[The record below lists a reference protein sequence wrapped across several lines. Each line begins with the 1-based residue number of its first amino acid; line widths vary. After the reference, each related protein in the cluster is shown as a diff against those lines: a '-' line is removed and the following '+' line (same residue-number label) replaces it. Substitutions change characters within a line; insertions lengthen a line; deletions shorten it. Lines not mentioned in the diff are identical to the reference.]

1 LSKIKDVQFRTKKKR
16 TYREEEND
24 MYDVVTFG
32 EAMVRLSPPHFE
44 RLEQARSLNVNV
56 GGAELNVAVGVTR
69 FGLKSAWVS
78 KLPKNSLGQMI
89 RDRAQEFGVDCSHIV
104 WSDKGRAGLYF
115 VEFGASPRASS
126 VLYDRGNSAISMVQP
141 GEIDWSKVFAGSKH
155 FHMSGI
161 TPALSASATETTVEA
176 MKAAKK
182 AGCTVSYD
190 LNYRKKLWTPADA
203 KKIQEPLMANVDI
216 LITTEEDTNVVFGIK
231 EKDYEAVAE
240 KLARTFNFKVVA
252 ITLRE
257 DLSVWKNNWTAIAFC
272 DGKLFKDR
280 KYEVE
285 IVDRVGAGDS
295 FTSGFLYGWIKE
307 KDVQKGVQYGNAFA
321 ALKHTVPGD
330 FNWNT
335 LEEVETQLKGG
346 GLRISR

>member
-1 LSKIKDVQFRTKKKR
+1 
-16 TYREEEND
+16 

-32 EAMVRLSPPHFE
+32 EAMVRLSPPHFQ
-44 RLEQARSLNVNV
+44 RLEQTRSLDLNV

-78 KLPKNSLGQMI
+78 KLPKNPLGYLI
-89 RDRAQEFGVDCSHIV
+89 RDRAREFGVDCSHVV
-104 WSDKGRAGLYF
+104 WSDKGRAGIYF
-115 VEFGASPRASS
+115 VEFGASPRASA
-126 VLYDRGNSAISMVQP
+126 VLYDRANSAISMVQP
-141 GEIDWSKVFAGSKH
+141 GEIDWNKVFSGSKH
-155 FHMSGI
+155 FHLSGI
-161 TPALSASATETTVEA
+161 TPALSASAAEATVEA
-176 MKAAKK
+176 LKAAKK
-182 AGCTVSYD
+182 AGCTISYD

-203 KKIQEPLMANVDI
+203 KRIQEPMMGDVDI

-240 KLARTFNFKVVA
+240 KLARTFKFKIVA

-257 DLSVWKNNWTAIAFC
+257 DLSVLKNNWTAIAYQE
-272 DGKLFKDR
+272 GKIFKDR

-295 FTSGFLYGWIKE
+295 FTAGFLYGWLKE

-330 FNWNT
+330 FNWST
-335 LEEVETQLKGG
+335 LEEVENQLKGA
-346 GLRISR
+346 GLRIWR

>member
-1 LSKIKDVQFRTKKKR
+1 
-16 TYREEEND
+16 

-32 EAMVRLSPPHFE
+32 ESMVRLSPPNFQ
-44 RLEQARSLNVNV
+44 RLEQTRGLNVNV

-78 KLPKNSLGQMI
+78 KLPKNGLGYMI

-126 VLYDRGNSAISMVQP
+126 VLYDRAHSAISMIQP
-141 GEIDWSKVFAGSKH
+141 GEVDWARIFTGSKH
-155 FHMSGI
+155 FHISGI
-161 TPALSASATETTVEA
+161 TPALSVSASQVSVEA

-203 KKIQEPLMANVDI
+203 KRIQEPMMSDVDI

-240 KLARTFNFKVVA
+240 KLAKTFNFKVVA

-257 DLSVWKNNWTAIAFC
+257 DLSVWKNNWTAIAYQ
-272 DGKLFKDR
+272 DGKLYKDR

-295 FTSGFLYGWIKE
+295 FTSGFLYSWIRE

-335 LEEVETQLKGG
+335 LEEVENQLKGG

>member
-1 LSKIKDVQFRTKKKR
+1 
-16 TYREEEND
+16 

-32 EAMVRLSPPHFE
+32 EAMVRLSPPHFQ
-44 RLEQARSLNVNV
+44 RLEQTRSLDLNV

-78 KLPKNSLGQMI
+78 KLPKNGLGYLI
-89 RDRAQEFGVDCSHIV
+89 RDRAQEFGVDCSHIA
-104 WSDKGRAGLYF
+104 WSDKGRAGIYF
-115 VEFGASPRASS
+115 VEFGASPRASA
-126 VLYDRGNSAISMVQP
+126 VLYDRANSAISMVQP
-141 GEIDWSKVFAGSKH
+141 GEIDWTKVFTGSRH
-155 FHMSGI
+155 FHLSGI
-161 TPALSASATETTVEA
+161 TPALSPSAAEATVEA
-176 MKAAKK
+176 LKAAKK

-190 LNYRKKLWTPADA
+190 LNYRKKLWSPADA
-203 KKIQEPLMANVDI
+203 KKIQEPLMGDVDI

-240 KLARTFNFKVVA
+240 KLARTFKFKIVA

-257 DLSVWKNNWTAIAFC
+257 DLSVLKNNWTAIAYQE
-272 DGKLFKDR
+272 GKIFQDR

-295 FTSGFLYGWIKE
+295 FTAGFLYGWMKE
-307 KDVQKGVQYGNAFA
+307 KDVQKGVRYGNAFA

-335 LEEVETQLKGG
+335 LEEVEAQLKGA

>member
-1 LSKIKDVQFRTKKKR
+1 
-16 TYREEEND
+16 
-24 MYDVVTFG
+24 MYDIVTFG
-32 EAMVRLSPPHFE
+32 EAMVRLSPPNSQ
-44 RLEQARSLNVNV
+44 RLEQTQSLDAHV

-69 FGLKSAWVS
+69 LGMKSAWVS
-78 KLPKNSLGQMI
+78 KLPKNGLGYMI
-89 RDRAQEFGVDCSHIV
+89 KGRAQAFGVDCSHIV

-126 VLYDRGNSAISMVQP
+126 VLYDRANSAISMIQP
-141 GEIDWSKVFAGSKH
+141 GEVDWPNVFKGSKH

-161 TPALSASATETTVEA
+161 TPALSTSATQVAAEA
-176 MKAAKK
+176 LKAAKK

-190 LNYRKKLWTPADA
+190 LNYRKKLWTPAEA
-203 KKIQEPLMANVDI
+203 KKVQEPMMSDVDI

-231 EKDYEAVAE
+231 EKDYEAAAG
-240 KLARTFNFKVVA
+240 KLAQTFKFKVVA

-257 DLSVWKNNWTAIAFC
+257 DLSVLRNNWTAIAYQ
-272 DGKLFKDR
+272 DGKIYKDK

-295 FTSGFLYGWIKE
+295 FTAGFLYAWLKE

-330 FNWNT
+330 FNLCT
-335 LEEVETQLKGG
+335 MEEVETQLKGA

>member
-1 LSKIKDVQFRTKKKR
+1 
-16 TYREEEND
+16 

-32 EAMVRLSPPHFE
+32 EAMIRLSPPHSQ
-44 RLEQARSLNVNV
+44 RLEQARSLDLNV

-69 FGLKSAWVS
+69 LGMKSAWVS
-78 KLPKNSLGQMI
+78 KLPKNGLGWLI

-104 WSDKGRAGLYF
+104 WSDKGRAGIYF

-126 VLYDRGNSAISMVQP
+126 VLYDRANSAISMIQP
-141 GEIDWSKVFAGSKH
+141 GEVNWEKVFSGSKH
-155 FHMSGI
+155 FHVSGI
-161 TPALSASATETTVEA
+161 TPALSPSAAQVTVEA
-176 MKAAKK
+176 LKAAKK
-182 AGCTVSYD
+182 AGCTISYD

-203 KKIQEPLMANVDI
+203 KKIQEPMMSEVDI

-231 EKDYEAVAE
+231 EKDYETVAE
-240 KLARTFNFKVVA
+240 RLAQTFKFKVVA

-257 DLSVWKNNWTAIAFC
+257 DLSVLRNNWTAIAYQ
-272 DGKLFKDR
+272 DGKIIKDR
-280 KYEVE
+280 KYDVE

-295 FTSGFLYGWIKE
+295 FTAGFLYGWIKE
-307 KDVQKGVQYGNAFA
+307 KDIQKGVQYGNAFA

-335 LEEVETQLKGG
+335 LEDVEAQLKGA

>member
-1 LSKIKDVQFRTKKKR
+1 
-16 TYREEEND
+16 

-32 EAMVRLSPPHFE
+32 ESMVRLSPPDFQ
-44 RLEQARSLNVNV
+44 RLEQTRCLNVNV

-78 KLPKNSLGQMI
+78 KLPKNSLGYMI

-126 VLYDRGNSAISMVQP
+126 VLYDRANSAISMIQP
-141 GEIDWSKVFAGSKH
+141 GEVDWAKVFTGSKH
-155 FHMSGI
+155 FHISGI
-161 TPALSASATETTVEA
+161 TPALSASASQVTVEA

-203 KKIQEPLMANVDI
+203 KKIQEPMMSDVDI

-231 EKDYEAVAE
+231 EKDYEAAAE
-240 KLARTFNFKVVA
+240 KLAKTFNFKVVA

-257 DLSVWKNNWTAIAFC
+257 DLSVWKNNWTAIAYQG
-272 DGKLFKDR
+272 GKLYKDR
-280 KYEVE
+280 NYEVE

-295 FTSGFLYGWIKE
+295 FTSGFLYGWVRE

-335 LEEVETQLKGG
+335 LEEVETQIKGG

>member
-1 LSKIKDVQFRTKKKR
+1 
-16 TYREEEND
+16 

-32 EAMVRLSPPHFE
+32 EAMIRLSPPHFQ
-44 RLEQARSLNVNV
+44 RLEQTRSLDLNV

-69 FGLKSAWVS
+69 FGMKSAWVS
-78 KLPKNSLGQMI
+78 KLPKNGLGYLI
-89 RDRAQEFGVDCSHIV
+89 RDRALEFGVDCSHIV
-104 WSDKGRAGLYF
+104 WSDKGRAGIYF

-141 GEIDWSKVFAGSKH
+141 GEIDWPKIFSGSKH
-155 FHMSGI
+155 FHLSGI
-161 TPALSASATETTVEA
+161 TPALSASSAEATAEA
-176 MKAAKK
+176 LKAAKK

-190 LNYRKKLWTPADA
+190 LNYRKKLWVPADA
-203 KKIQEPLMANVDI
+203 KRIQEPMMANVDI

-231 EKDYEAVAE
+231 EKDYETVAE
-240 KLARTFNFKVVA
+240 KLAQTFKLKIVA

-257 DLSVWKNNWTAIAFC
+257 DLSVLRNNWTAIAYQ
-272 DGKLFKDR
+272 DGKIFRDR

-285 IVDRVGAGDS
+285 IIDRVGAGDS
-295 FTSGFLYGWIKE
+295 FTSGFLYSWIKE

-321 ALKHTVPGD
+321 ALKHTIPGD

-335 LEEVETQLKGG
+335 LEEVEAQLKGA

>member
-1 LSKIKDVQFRTKKKR
+1 
-16 TYREEEND
+16 

-32 EAMVRLSPPHFE
+32 ESMVRLSPPHFQ
-44 RLEQARSLNVNV
+44 RLEQARSLDTNV

-78 KLPKNSLGQMI
+78 KLPKNGLGYLI
-89 RDRAQEFGVDCSHIV
+89 RDRAMEFGVDCSHIV
-104 WSDKGRAGLYF
+104 WSDKGRAGIYF
-115 VEFGASPRASS
+115 VEFGASPRASG
-126 VLYDRGNSAISMVQP
+126 VLYDRSHSAISLIEP
-141 GEIDWSKVFAGSKH
+141 GEVDWGKVFSGSKH
-155 FHMSGI
+155 FHLSGI
-161 TPALSASATETTVEA
+161 TPALSASAAKVTVEA

-190 LNYRKKLWTPADA
+190 LNYRKKLWAPAEA
-203 KKIQEPLMANVDI
+203 KKIQEPMMEDVDI

-231 EKDYEAVAE
+231 EKDYEAAAG
-240 KLARTFNFKVVA
+240 KLAETFKFKVVA

-257 DLSVWKNNWTAIAFC
+257 DLSVWRNNWTAIAFQ
-272 DGKLFKDR
+272 DGKIFRDK

-295 FTSGFLYGWIKE
+295 FTSGFLYGWIRL
-307 KDVQKGVQYGNAFA
+307 KDIQKGVQYGNAFA

-335 LEEVETQLKGG
+335 LDEVENQIKGA

>member
-1 LSKIKDVQFRTKKKR
+1 
-16 TYREEEND
+16 

-32 EAMVRLSPPHFE
+32 EAMVRLSPPHFQK
-44 RLEQARSLNVNV
+44 LEQTRSLDLNV

-69 FGLKSAWVS
+69 LGMKSAWVS
-78 KLPKNSLGQMI
+78 KLPKNGLGYLI

-104 WSDKGRAGLYF
+104 WSDQGRAGLYF
-115 VEFGASPRASS
+115 LELGASPRASS
-126 VLYDRGNSAISMVQP
+126 VLYDRSSSAISMIRR
-141 GEIDWSKVFAGSKH
+141 GEVDWTKIFAGSQH
-155 FHMSGI
+155 FHVSGI
-161 TPALSASATETTVEA
+161 TPALSASAAEVTGEA
-176 MKAAKK
+176 LKAAKK
-182 AGCTVSYD
+182 AGCTISYD

-203 KKIQEPLMANVDI
+203 KKIQEPMMADVDI

-231 EKDYEAVAE
+231 EKDYEAAAQ
-240 KLARTFNFKVVA
+240 KLAQTFKLKIVA

-257 DLSVWKNNWTAIAFC
+257 DLSVWRNNWTAIAYQ
-272 DGKLFKDR
+272 DGKIYRDR

-295 FTSGFLYGWIKE
+295 FTAGFLHGWLKE

-321 ALKHTVPGD
+321 ALKHTFPGD
-330 FNWNT
+330 FNWST
-335 LEEVETQLKGG
+335 LEEVEAQLKGA

>member
-1 LSKIKDVQFRTKKKR
+1 
-16 TYREEEND
+16 

-32 EAMVRLSPPHFE
+32 EAMVRLSPPHFQ
-44 RLEQARSLNVNV
+44 RLEQTRSLDVHV

-69 FGLKSAWVS
+69 FGMKSAWVS
-78 KLPKNSLGQMI
+78 KLPKNGLGYMI

-104 WSDKGRAGLYF
+104 WSEKGRAGIYF

-126 VLYDRGNSAISMVQP
+126 VLYDRANSAISMVQP
-141 GEIDWSKVFAGSKH
+141 GEVDWTKVFSGAKH

-161 TPALSASATETTVEA
+161 TPALSASAAQVAVEA
-176 MKAAKK
+176 LKAAKK

-190 LNYRKKLWTPADA
+190 LNYRKKLWTPSDA
-203 KKIQEPLMANVDI
+203 KKIQEPMMADVDI

-240 KLARTFNFKVVA
+240 RLAQTFKFKIVA
-252 ITLRE
+252 ITLRG
-257 DLSVWKNNWTAIAFC
+257 DLSVLRNNWTAIAYQ
-272 DGKLFKDR
+272 DGKIFRDR

-285 IVDRVGAGDS
+285 IIDRVGAGDS
-295 FTSGFLYGWIKE
+295 FTSGFLYSWIKE
-307 KDVQKGVQYGNAFA
+307 KDVQKGIQYGNAFA
-321 ALKHTVPGD
+321 ALKHTIPGD
-330 FNWNT
+330 FNWST
-335 LEEVETQLKGG
+335 LEEVEAQLKGA

>member
-1 LSKIKDVQFRTKKKR
+1 
-16 TYREEEND
+16 

-32 EAMVRLSPPHFE
+32 EAMVRLSPPHFQ
-44 RLEQARSLNVNV
+44 RLEQTRTLEANV
-56 GGAELNVAVGVTR
+56 GGAELNVAVGVSR
-69 FGLKSAWVS
+69 LGMKSTWIS
-78 KLPKNSLGQMI
+78 KLPKNGLGYMI
-89 RDRAQEFGVDCSHIV
+89 RDRAQELGVDCSHLV
-104 WSDKGRAGLYF
+104 WSEKGRAGLYF
-115 VEFGASPRASS
+115 LEFGSSPRASS

-141 GEIDWSKVFAGSKH
+141 GEVDWKKIFTGSKH
-155 FHMSGI
+155 FHTSGI
-161 TPALSASATETTVEA
+161 TAALSASAAETTAEA
-176 MKAAKK
+176 LKAAKK

-203 KKIQEPLMANVDI
+203 KRIQEPMMAEVDI

-231 EKDYEAVAE
+231 EKDYETAAE
-240 KLARTFNFKVVA
+240 KLAKTFKFKIVA

-257 DLSVWKNNWTAIAFC
+257 DLSVWRNNWTAIAYQ
-272 DGKLFKDR
+272 DGKIFRDR
-280 KYEVE
+280 KYEIE

-295 FTSGFLYGWIKE
+295 FTAGFLYGWIKE
-307 KDVQKGVQYGNAFA
+307 KDVEKGVRCGNAFA

-335 LEEVETQLKGG
+335 LEEMEAQLKGA

>member
-1 LSKIKDVQFRTKKKR
+1 
-16 TYREEEND
+16 

-32 EAMVRLSPPHFE
+32 EAMIRLSPPHFL
-44 RLEQARSLNVNV
+44 RLEQTQSLDVKA

-69 FGLKSAWVS
+69 FGMKSAWVS
-78 KLPKNSLGQMI
+78 KLPKNPLGYLI

-104 WSDKGRAGLYF
+104 WSDKGRAGIYF
-115 VEFGASPRASS
+115 LEFGASPRASS
-126 VLYDRGNSAISMVQP
+126 VVYDRAGSSISMIQP
-141 GEIDWSKVFAGSKH
+141 GEVNWTQVFSGSKH

-161 TPALSASATETTVEA
+161 TPALSASASEVTVEA
-176 MKAAKK
+176 LKAAKK
-182 AGCTVSYD
+182 AGCTISYD

-203 KKIQEPLMANVDI
+203 KKIQEPMMADVDI

-231 EKDYEAVAE
+231 EKDYETAAE
-240 KLARTFNFKVVA
+240 KLAKTFKFKVVA

-257 DLSVWKNNWTAIAFC
+257 DLSVWRNNWTAIAYQ
-272 DGKLFKDR
+272 DGKIFRDR

-295 FTSGFLYGWIKE
+295 FTAGFLYGWVKE

-321 ALKHTVPGD
+321 ALKHTLPGD
-330 FNWNT
+330 FNWST
-335 LEEVETQLKGG
+335 LEEVQTQLKGG